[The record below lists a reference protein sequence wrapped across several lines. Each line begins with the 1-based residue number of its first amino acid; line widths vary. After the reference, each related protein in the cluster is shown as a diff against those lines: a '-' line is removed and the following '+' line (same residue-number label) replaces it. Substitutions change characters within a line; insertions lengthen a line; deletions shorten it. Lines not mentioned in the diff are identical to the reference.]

1 MIVAGLTGSIGMGKS
16 TVGAMFKELGAAVLD
31 SDAVV
36 HELYRPGGQAVAAVA
51 ALFPDVVVGG
61 AVDRAR
67 LAAEVV
73 GKPEAMRRLEAVVH
87 PLVREAQ
94 QRFIED
100 ARRQDKPLV
109 ILDIPLLFET
119 GAEARVE
126 HIIVVSTDADTQRRR
141 VLDRPGMTEA
151 KFDKLLALQVPDAEK
166 RRRADSII
174 DTSGEFAIT
183 RQQVRHIFNR
193 LTGKQGPDA

>member
-1 MIVAGLTGSIGMGKS
+1 
-16 TVGAMFKELGAAVLD
+16 
-31 SDAVV
+31 
-36 HELYRPGGQAVAAVA
+36 
-51 ALFPDVVVGG
+51 
-61 AVDRAR
+61 DRAR